1 LTEATIIA
9 PSKAAMDAFALFL
22 DYFAFAGLAFA
33 DFAKVDIPETLD
45 KLQEWRARCAAR
57 PSCGG

>member
-1 LTEATIIA
+1 
-9 PSKAAMDAFALFL
+9 MDAFVLFL

-45 KLQEWRARCAAR
+45 KLQ
-57 PSCGG
+57 GGVRLVQAVVVKWK